1 MLQQLLDLGVVSGL
15 SDDLQWTIRMLV
27 PREGP
32 ADKSCLQLSAA
43 PTPPA
48 PPRFSSVGP
57 PSGAIG
63 WLPTVDLISQVT
75 CVPRTSMSSPPM
87 VQAINSVDL

>member
-32 ADKSCLQLSAA
+32 GDKSCPQFSAA
-43 PTPPA
+43 PVPPA

-57 PSGAIG
+57 QSGAFG
-63 WLPTVDLISQVT
+63 
-75 CVPRTSMSSPPM
+75 
-87 VQAINSVDL
+87 